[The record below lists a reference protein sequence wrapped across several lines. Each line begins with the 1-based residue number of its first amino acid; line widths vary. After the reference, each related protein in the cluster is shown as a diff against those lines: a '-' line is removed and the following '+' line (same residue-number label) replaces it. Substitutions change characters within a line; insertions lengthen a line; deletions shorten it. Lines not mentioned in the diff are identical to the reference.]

1 MWYIQ
6 MKKMFKKIY
15 VEITNNCNL
24 NCSFCSPVKKTKRFM
39 TISEFEHIL
48 KEVESKT
55 DYIYLHVKGEPLLH
69 PNLIDFLKLAEK
81 YNLKVNLTTNGTLFP
96 ILVDKLKDCKALHKI
111 NFSLHCEQDNPNYLN
126 ELFKSV
132 EKLPEE
138 TIIIYRLWTLK
149 DDNLDKKSTT
159 IVEKIKMHYKLS
171 PETVNKIISDKN
183 IKISPRIYVDKDNEF
198 IWPDETNGNESTGF
212 CKALKTQ
219 IAILCDGTVVPCCLD
234 SNGCIELGNIY
245 HQSLDEIV
253 NGGKFKLLK
262 KSFQER
268 KITEKLCLNCTFK
281 KRFK

>member
-15 VEITNNCNL
+15 IEITNNCNL
-24 NCSFCSPVKKTKRFM
+24 NCSFCSPVKKTKKFM

-48 KEVESKT
+48 KEVELKT

-96 ILVDKLKDCKALHKI
+96 ILVDKLKVCKALHKI

-126 ELFKSV
+126 EIFESV
-132 EKLPEE
+132 KKLPEE

-149 DDNLDKKSTT
+149 NGNLDKKSTT
-159 IVEKIKMHYKLS
+159 IVEKIKKYYKLS

-212 CKALKTQ
+212 CMALKTQ
-219 IAILCDGTVVPCCLD
+219 IAVLCDGTVVPCCLD

-281 KRFK
+281 NRFK

>member
-1 MWYIQ
+1 

-96 ILVDKLKDCKALHKI
+96 KLVDKLKDCKALHKI

-159 IVEKIKMHYKLS
+159 IVEKIKMYYKLS
-171 PETVNKIISDKN
+171 PETVNKIIIDKN

-212 CKALKTQ
+212 CMALKTQ

-245 HQSLDEIV
+245 NQSLDEII
-253 NGGKFKLLK
+253 NGDKFKLLK

-281 KRFK
+281 NRFK